1 MAALFTKKNT
11 LLDLVAPQYF
21 DACLVLFGDPKV
33 KNLIKGKFSQI
44 QYTLSGYDITE
55 LTHEDKKSLVDLLFH
70 TDVNQR
76 GEKQAITALEDIVNK
91 TKERIGAG
99 KDFEELLMDL
109 PYEVFENERISL
121 IPREELEK
129 KHKELLA
136 ELDRT
141 KEALNMSVSSQTLD
155 LAAEKDILRITL
167 YNTSDGVFA
176 VDREGNIITFN
187 KKMEEL
193 TGYTY
198 EEVKGKKADEIVR
211 LFDDTLTLDTEKYNP
226 NMENTS
232 DKNVYSN
239 NRVTL
244 VTRNGVKKYVR
255 MVSAVITESSDA
267 NIGSIVTLTDITKE
281 IELENMKLDFVS
293 IAAHELRTPLTSI
306 RGYLDLL
313 NSGSMNKLDE
323 DAQKYLRKV
332 IISADQLHI
341 LVENL
346 LNVSRIEKGSLI
358 LNKKAENLEALVNY
372 VISNFTEIA
381 SQAGVSVTYLKPK
394 VELPDV
400 FIDHTMVSEV
410 LSNLID
416 NGIKYNKPNGTITI
430 TAELVDDKVMVHVK
444 DTGVGI
450 PTEAMPHIFK
460 KFYRTSTSALT
471 QGRKGTGL
479 GLFISKQIVELHG
492 GQISLDSYPGQGT
505 TFNFSLPVYKK

>member
-1 MAALFTKKNT
+1 MAALFAKKNT
-11 LLDLVAPQYF
+11 LLDIVTPQYF
-21 DACLVLFGDPKV
+21 DACLIMFGDPKI
-33 KNLIKGKFSQI
+33 KTLIKGRFSDI
-44 QYTLSGYDITE
+44 QYTLSGYDVTE
-55 LTHEDKKSLVDLLFH
+55 LSHEDKKALVDLLFH

-76 GEKQAITALEDIVNK
+76 GENQAVLTLEDLVNK
-91 TKERIGAG
+91 TKERLGPG
-99 KDFEELLMDL
+99 KDFEELLEFL
-109 PYEVFENERISL
+109 PMEVFKNDRISL
-121 IPREELEK
+121 LPRPELETK
-129 KHKELLA
+129 YRELMSD
-136 ELDRT
+136 LDKT
-141 KEALNMSVSSQTLD
+141 KEALSMSVSHQTVD

-176 VDREGNIITFN
+176 VDRNGVIITFN

-198 EEVKGKKADEIVR
+198 DEAREKKADEIVR
-211 LFDDTLTLDTEKYNP
+211 LFDDTFTLDSEKYNP
-226 NMENTS
+226 TVENTS

-255 MVSAVITESSDA
+255 MVSAVITESSEA

-313 NSGSMNKLDE
+313 NSSVMTTLTQ

-372 VISNFTEIA
+372 VISNFTEI
-381 SQAGVSVTYLKPK
+381 SKQEGISVTYIKPNF
-394 VELPDV
+394 ELPDV
-400 FIDHTMVSEV
+400 FVDHTMVSEV

-416 NGIKYNKPNGTITI
+416 NGIKYNKPNGSITI

-471 QGRKGTGL
+471 SGRKGTGL

-492 GQISLDSYPGQGT
+492 GQISVDSIQGQGT
-505 TFNFSLPVYKK
+505 TFNFSLPINKK

>member
-1 MAALFTKKNT
+1 MSALFAKKNT
-11 LLDLVAPQYF
+11 LLDIVTPQYF
-21 DACLVLFGDPKV
+21 DTCLVMFGDPKI
-33 KNLIKGKFSQI
+33 KSLIKGRFSDI
-44 QYTLSGYDITE
+44 QYTLSGYDVTD
-55 LTHEDKKSLVDLLFH
+55 LSHEDKKALVDLLFH
-70 TDVNQR
+70 ADINQR
-76 GEKQAITALEDIVNK
+76 GEKQAVLALEELINK
-91 TKERIGAG
+91 MKERLGPG
-99 KDFEELLMDL
+99 KDFDELLPDL
-109 PYEVFENERISL
+109 PEEVFKNERISL
-121 IPREELEK
+121 LSRPELETK
-129 KHKELLA
+129 YRDLLL
-136 ELDRT
+136 ECSKT
-141 KEALNMSVSSQTLD
+141 KDALNMSVSHQTVD
-155 LAAEKDILRITL
+155 LVAEKDILRITL

-176 VDREGNIITFN
+176 VDRNGHIVTFN

-193 TGYTY
+193 TGYSY
-198 EEVKGKKADEIVR
+198 EEVKEKKADEIVR
-211 LFDDTLTLDTEKYNP
+211 LFDDTVTLDSEKYNP
-226 NMENTS
+226 TVENIS
-232 DKNVYSN
+232 EKNVYSN

-255 MVSAVITESSDA
+255 MVSAVITENSDA

-313 NSGSMNKLDE
+313 NSSVMSTLTE

-358 LNKKAENLEALVNY
+358 LNKKGENLEALVSY
-372 VISNFTEIA
+372 VISNFTEI
-381 SQAGVSVTYLKPK
+381 SKQAGVTVSYIKPQM
-394 VELPDV
+394 ELPEV
-400 FIDHTMVSEV
+400 FVDHTMISEV

-416 NGIKYNKPNGTITI
+416 NGIKYNKPSGSIVI
-430 TAELVDDKVMVHVK
+430 TADIVDDKVMVHVK

-471 QGRKGTGL
+471 SGRKGTGL

-492 GQISLDSYPGQGT
+492 GQISVNSVPGEGT
-505 TFNFSLPVYKK
+505 TFSFSLPINRK